1 MITLGNTTTPNPAAA
16 FPALF
21 ALHGSAPAPVEQP
34 EDPGRQAVLAF
45 APLGPARTALADL
58 LDLTSA
64 HPVRVWGREQEASF
78 VLAIDASE
86 DWQAANPELWQ
97 RVLRAWRA
105 ALGVLAGPG
114 RSALPL
120 GSAPAGPS
128 RG

>member
-1 MITLGNTTTPNPAAA
+1 MITLGTTTPDPAAA

-21 ALHGSAPAPVEQP
+21 ALHDGSPAPAEQP
-34 EDPGRQAVLAF
+34 EDPDRQAVLAL
-45 APLGPARTALADL
+45 APPGPARAALADL
-58 LDLTSA
+58 LSLCAA

-78 VLAIDASE
+78 VLAIDAPE
-86 DWQAANPELWQ
+86 PWQAANPELWQ
-97 RVLRAWRA
+97 RALRAWRM